1 MSAYI
6 PFAEMF
12 LYYFIRSQNIYSDYF
27 HPAVIN
33 WTLTANFFPIVTLLA

>member
-12 LYYFIRSQNIYSDYF
+12 LYYFIPSENIYSDYF
-27 HPAVIN
+27 HAAVIIG
-33 WTLTANFFPIVTLLA
+33 F